1 MILSNLIWGSSPQTG
16 KRKKSSED
24 SEITDETTKKKLEEL
39 EYDFFRKQYIPKQQ
53 PQQPKKINNH
63 SHHLLSPSATIV
75 NILPQHQY
83 EDDEDEIL
91 NTRTNYLPHLLR
103 DEMKDDEYDQYLL
116 LQQQDQE
123 REERER
129 LEALKKNSK
138 SSLKY
143 IMNFVYTSLKL
154 VTGESNKI
162 IPANKINEKKHYKAW
177 NEDTSSFDGT
187 HVGDNSEIE
196 EKEKK
201 EGEGEKEKEKGKET
215 IKSEERKG
223 DDIEEE
229 EDILNKRL
237 DDDPN
242 LYRKKMKFVPFDE
255 EEMEIFHETET
266 ILQIY
271 KNLHPNR
278 NNNTVRSTNMMMK
291 QYFPSSSSSSPKL
304 RPKSPH
310 YRNSDSLTST
320 KVAPHP
326 SSDTR

>member
-16 KRKKSSED
+16 KRKKLSDD
-24 SEITDETTKKKLEEL
+24 SDITDETTKKKLEEL

-53 PQQPKKINNH
+53 PQQPKKPNN
-63 SHHLLSPSATIV
+63 HLLSPSATIV

-103 DEMKDDEYDQYLL
+103 DEMKDDEYDQYVL
-116 LQQQDQE
+116 LQQQEKE

-129 LEALKKNSK
+129 LEALKKNPK

-162 IPANKINEKKHYKAW
+162 IPRNKLLLNEKKLYKAW

-201 EGEGEKEKEKGKET
+201 EGEGEKEKGKET
-215 IKSEERKG
+215 IKREEQEG
-223 DDIEEE
+223 DEIEEE

-278 NNNTVRSTNMMMK
+278 NNNTVRSTNMMIK
-291 QYFPSSSSSSPKL
+291 QYFPSSSPKL

-320 KVAPHP
+320 KIAPDPNSHA
-326 SSDTR
+326 RK